1 MNYQYC
7 NHNPNNTKRHQITC
21 LRLRGNIAPLQLQRG
36 IAVIELA
43 ITLPALLVI
52 LFATAEF
59 TRVFYQYNTL
69 TTSVRDGARFIAQNS
84 LSGNLP
90 VNVPAN
96 VLTETRNL
104 VVAGNPS
111 GGQALLPGLSE
122 DDVDIQFSSAGG
134 TGINRYYVTVS
145 ADYQYLPL
153 APILNSLNFLSDDI
167 DLSFTLTALSSMR
180 SQ

>member
-1 MNYQYC
+1 
-7 NHNPNNTKRHQITC
+7 
-21 LRLRGNIAPLQLQRG
+21 
-36 IAVIELA
+36 
-43 ITLPALLVI
+43 
-52 LFATAEF
+52 
-59 TRVFYQYNTL
+59 
-69 TTSVRDGARFIAQNS
+69 
-84 LSGNLP
+84 
-90 VNVPAN
+90 
-96 VLTETRNL
+96 L